1 MICIWIQYVPTHFP
15 NMHCQTGNVCFVI
28 VKIVHVLISQLSNKT
43 SITQTHELQYV
54 FVYTKWSHDIHSMP
68 YVHNTEKTSL
78 LFYTVP
84 QNASIKKPHIRKEL
98 VTTEKFIFGFNTSFY
113 IPDIKKIVFHLPRVC
128 ILGTIHC
135 GNKRCGV
142 FKRRGFSQYMLC
154 RNDYEEQL
162 VVSFVHQI

>member
-54 FVYTKWSHDIHSMP
+54 FVYTKWSHAIHFMP

-78 LFYTVP
+78 LCYTVP

-113 IPDIKKIVFHLPRVC
+113 IPEIKKSSAAPDTCTHVID
-128 ILGTIHC
+128 
-135 GNKRCGV
+135 
-142 FKRRGFSQYMLC
+142 S
-154 RNDYEEQL
+154 
-162 VVSFVHQI
+162 